1 MKFFCKSSLSVV
13 TALSLVL
20 LSLSS
25 FQLSASAKST
35 THFPVGLS
43 EHNLKVKGSDRSYLV
58 YVPKKSK
65 KPRALVLVLHGGGGI
80 GGDVATMGVHPLSV
94 FRTVADR
101 ERFIIVYPEG
111 LPSNDAKRLTGWVDC
126 RGDNTI
132 SSDAN
137 DVLFLKTLVASVT
150 KRYGLSSSKVFMAG
164 GSNGAQMT
172 QAFAFHHPE
181 MVGGVASGAGSLP
194 LNPKEGACTKGPK
207 KRVPIL
213 LVHGTADTQMPYN
226 GGCVAD
232 IGGMCNRGRVLSAI
246 ETRDRWLKIN
256 GLFGIAPTKETI
268 DISKSD
274 GGPANRYF
282 YSGRFPLEWWQ
293 LEGAGHAVP
302 SQQVLVSSNRL
313 SGIQNQDIEFAEIS
327 WAFFLRVLG

>member
-1 MKFFCKSSLSVV
+1 
-13 TALSLVL
+13 
-20 LSLSS
+20 
-25 FQLSASAKST
+25 
-35 THFPVGLS
+35 
-43 EHNLKVKGSDRSYLV
+43 LV

-80 GGDVATMGVHPLSV
+80 GGDVATPGVHPISV

-101 ERFIIVYPEG
+101 EKFIIVYPEG

-137 DVLFLKTLVASVT
+137 DVLFLKTLVARVT
-150 KRYGLSSSKVFMAG
+150 KIYGLSSSKVFMAG

-194 LNPKEGACTKGPK
+194 LNPKEGACTKGPNK
-207 KRVPIL
+207 GVPIL
-213 LVHGTADTQMPYN
+213 LVHGTADSQMPYN

-246 ETRDRWLKIN
+246 ETRDRWLQIN

-302 SQQVLVSSNRL
+302 SRQVLVSSNRL
-313 SGIQNQDIEFAEIS
+313 IGIQNQDIEFAEIS
-327 WAFFLRVLG
+327 WAFFLTVIG